1 MKKIYTLIIGFVLS
15 TTFLNSQIAPP
26 QALSF
31 KATII
36 GENGQPLILKTVNIR
51 ISIQQDD
58 NQSTIPAFSEYFNS
72 TTSSFGQVDLK
83 IGRGTPISGDFSNI
97 KWSVG
102 SWFLKVEVDSKLKS
116 NYVLLSITELLSVP
130 YALYAGGSADLLTEA
145 EVENYIANDIN
156 TGYVA
161 MDNGTKL
168 VSSTIYNNGT
178 KVGIGTPNPS
188 GALEITSTT
197 SGFVMPRMTTAQR
210 IAIVSPVEGMQVYD
224 TDLKGFYFFNGIKWD
239 CYSVPAGTVNYS
251 AGNTPPA
258 GYLKCDGAQVS
269 RTKYP
274 ELFAAIGTIYG
285 EGDGSSTFNLPDLRG
300 EFIRGLDDGRNVDE
314 GRDLGS
320 EQMDQIQGH
329 GHIDLGHTH
338 SDAGHTQ
345 MGYNLSYGSYN
356 NYEMGGNGYGSWI
369 SYFYSYVWM
378 GYANI
383 LSANANISNPKN
395 TEFGLVRYGTE
406 TRPRNV
412 ALMACIKY

>member
-1 MKKIYTLIIGFVLS
+1 MKKIFTLLIGIVFSIPII
-15 TTFLNSQIAPP
+15 NAQPP

-31 KATII
+31 KATIA
-36 GENGQPLILKTVNIR
+36 GNNGQPLISKPVNVR
-51 ISIQQDD
+51 ISIQQD
-58 NQSTIPAFSEYFNS
+58 NNPLSIPTFSEYFYATS
-72 TTSSFGQVDLK
+72 SSFGQVDLT
-83 IGRGTPISGDFSNI
+83 IGRGTLISGDFPNI
-97 KWSVG
+97 IWSAG
-102 SWFLKVEVDSKLKS
+102 SWYLKVEVDSKLKS
-116 NYVLLSITELLSVP
+116 DYVLLSITELLSVP
-130 YALYAGGSADLLTEA
+130 YALYAGGSADRLTEA
-145 EVENYIANDIN
+145 EVEDYIANDIK
-156 TGYVA
+156 TGYVP

-168 VSSTIYNNGT
+168 VSGAIYDNGT

-210 IAIVSPVEGMQVYD
+210 IGIVSPVEGMQVYD

-239 CYSVPAGTVNYS
+239 CYSVPAGTVNYT

-269 RTKYP
+269 RTQYP

-285 EGDGSSTFNLPDLRG
+285 PGDGSSTFNLPDLRG
-300 EFIRGLDDGRNVDE
+300 EFIRSLDDGRNIDA

-338 SDAGHTQ
+338 TDAGHNQPT
-345 MGYNLSYGSYN
+345 YNLNYGTWN
-356 NYEMGGNGYGSWI
+356 NYELGGSGLGSLIWNFWGYST
-369 SYFYSYVWM
+369 M
-378 GYANI
+378 GYAWI
-383 LSANANISNPKN
+383 QSASADISNPKN
-395 TEFGLVRYGTE
+395 TEFGNVNYGTE